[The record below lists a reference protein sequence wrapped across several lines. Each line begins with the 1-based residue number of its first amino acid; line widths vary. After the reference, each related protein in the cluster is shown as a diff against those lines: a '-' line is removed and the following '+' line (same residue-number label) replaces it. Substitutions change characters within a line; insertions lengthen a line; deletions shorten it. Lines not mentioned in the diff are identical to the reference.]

1 MRRRFLILTTLLV
14 SMASCASDAA
24 SKSSHAN
31 NDSVKTEK
39 TTIIMDSMTV
49 NKEDALVD
57 ITTSMGVIRIR
68 LYGDTPRHRDN
79 FLKLVA
85 DGTYEGTLFHRVINQ
100 FMIQAGDPES
110 KNAPAGK
117 MLGSGDLGYT
127 LEAEIVYPKYFHKR
141 GAIAAARTGDNVNPE
156 KRSSSCQFYIVTGN
170 VLNQNQMVQM
180 EKQLENR
187 NMQSIFNGLAAQHR
201 DSIMAMRR
209 NRDQAGLMALQE
221 KLIKETEAIA
231 AANPV
236 KLTEAQKTAYTT
248 VGGAPHLDGDY
259 TVYGE
264 VVSGMDVVA
273 AIEKVATDGNDR
285 PKEDVKIISMKVV
298 EE

>member
-1 MRRRFLILTTLLV
+1 M
-14 SMASCASDAA
+14 D
-24 SKSSHAN
+24 
-31 NDSVKTEK
+31 
-39 TTIIMDSMTV
+39 TTI
-49 NKEDALVD
+49 NNEDALVD
-57 ITTSMGVIRIR
+57 ITTSLGEIRIR

-85 DGTYEGTLFHRVINQ
+85 DGTYEGTLFHRVISQ

-127 LEAEIVYPKYFHKR
+127 LDAEIVYPTHFHKR

-170 VLNQNQMVQM
+170 VLNQNQLIQM

-187 NMQSIFNGLAAQHR
+187 NMQSIFNKLASEHR

-221 KLIKETEAIA
+221 KLVKETEAIA

-236 KLTEAQKTAYTT
+236 KLTEEQKQAYTT

-298 EE
+298 KE

>member
-127 LEAEIVYPKYFHKR
+127 NI
-141 GAIAAARTGDNVNPE
+141 
-156 KRSSSCQFYIVTGN
+156 
-170 VLNQNQMVQM
+170 
-180 EKQLENR
+180 
-187 NMQSIFNGLAAQHR
+187 
-201 DSIMAMRR
+201 
-209 NRDQAGLMALQE
+209 
-221 KLIKETEAIA
+221 
-231 AANPV
+231 
-236 KLTEAQKTAYTT
+236 
-248 VGGAPHLDGDY
+248 
-259 TVYGE
+259 
-264 VVSGMDVVA
+264 
-273 AIEKVATDGNDR
+273 
-285 PKEDVKIISMKVV
+285 
-298 EE
+298 